1 MLSIQQFVVN
11 PFEESTYVL
20 SDDATSQ
27 ALIIDP
33 GMMFDNERKAVTD
46 FIDGKGLKP
55 LAIVNTHMHLDH
67 CFSDNTLK
75 ERYGI
80 RVKAHPDDAELGRGI
95 ALQARRFGMADLE
108 PAAVEIDT
116 PLADG
121 DIIRIGGDSLRVLHT
136 PGHSPGGICLYDE
149 RNKYVFV
156 GDTLFCGSIGRTD
169 LAGGSYEQ
177 LIESIRTKL
186 LALPDDVTVL
196 PGHGPHTTIG
206 RERGRF

>member
-11 PFEESTYVL
+11 PFEENTYVL
-20 SDDATSQ
+20 SDDATSE

-55 LAIVNTHMHLDH
+55 LAVVNTHMHLDH
-67 CFSDNTLK
+67 CFSDNAMK
-75 ERYGI
+75 ERYSI
-80 RVKAHPDDAELGRGI
+80 PVKAHQGDAELGRGI
-95 ALQARRFGMADLE
+95 ARQARRFGMADLK
-108 PAAVEIDT
+108 PAAVEIDE
-116 PLADG
+116 PVADG
-121 DIIRIGGDSLRVLHT
+121 DIIRIGEDSLRVLHT

-186 LALPDDVTVL
+186 MALPDDVTVL
-196 PGHGPHTTIG
+196 SGHGPHTTIG